1 MIGMLVAALFA
12 GQLAVPSSALAA
24 GASLFRCTGPSGE
37 IAFTS
42 NRAGYSNC
50 RAIHVPAPDPA
61 PAPAPAPAQAGT
73 AAAPKVEFRSAPGA
87 AQPSAPVAAS
97 KPDRVTRGAV
107 YRYVKDGVT
116 HYTNRQ
122 PAGVRASVVFTYM
135 ESCFACAVRPG
146 LDFHS
151 VALNRDAF
159 SEEIALAA
167 ARHGVDPAFV
177 RAVIHAESAFNPNA
191 LSNKGAQGLMQLM
204 PATAERF
211 GVTDA
216 FTPAQNIEGG
226 TRYLA
231 WLLQRFGGDARLAAA
246 GYNSGEGSVD
256 RYGGVPPFQETQR
269 FVERVGILH
278 SRYGA
283 GAGVPAGATASSM
296 SAGPN

>member
-1 MIGMLVAALFA
+1 MATSMSESRTGLVCVIAAALLASQGVLVA
-12 GQLAVPSSALAA
+12 PSLAA

-42 NRAGYSNC
+42 NRAGYRNC

-61 PAPAPAPAQAGT
+61 PPSAPPQAA

-87 AQPSAPVAAS
+87 AQPTAPVAAS
-97 KPDRVTRGAV
+97 KPDRGTRGAV

-122 PAGVRASVVFTYM
+122 PAGVRASIVFTYM

-177 RAVIHAESAFNPNA
+177 RAVIHAESSFRPQVV
-191 LSNKGAQGLMQLM
+191 SKKGAVGLMQLM
-204 PATAERF
+204 PQTAAF
-211 GVTDA
+211 LGVQDA
-216 FTPAQNIEGG
+216 SHPEQNIIAGS
-226 TRYLA
+226 RYLA
-231 WLLQRFGGDARLAAA
+231 QLLKQHNSDLALALAAYNA
-246 GYNSGEGSVD
+246 GASNVK
-256 RYGGVPPFQETQR
+256 RYGGIPPFAETQAY
-269 FVERVGILH
+269 VQRVTILH
-278 SRYGA
+278 KRYQQQG
-283 GAGVPAGATASSM
+283 
-296 SAGPN
+296 